1 MSVQL
6 TAEQVKTFYRD
17 GFVIAAGFYGLATEA
32 EPVQRGIHSL
42 IGLAMKK
49 TF

>member
-6 TAEQVKTFYRD
+6 TAEQVKAFFRD

-42 IGLAMKK
+42 IGMAMKK

>member
-1 MSVQL
+1 MSEQL
-6 TAEQVKTFYRD
+6 TAEQVKTFYID
-17 GFVIAAGFYGLATEA
+17 GFVITAGFYGLATEA

-42 IGLAMKK
+42 IGLAIKK